1 MKYHTLKNTN
11 KNNETNELL
20 KAIDKGE
27 KWNLKSDF
35 ADVVMQLIGD
45 EITTLD
51 ALVYADKYLEYF
63 GVNDTKCYIRYYNK
77 AMKHN
82 KYLPSDCEFNLMHD
96 LMLTR
101 DSNPSMCVPRTA
113 YTI

>member
-1 MKYHTLKNTN
+1 MKYKNE
-11 KNNETNELL
+11 NEM
-20 KAIDKGE
+20 

-35 ADVVMQLIGD
+35 ADVVMKLIGD

-51 ALVYADKYLEYF
+51 AFVYADKYLEYF

-101 DSNPSMCVPRTA
+101 DSKPETCVPRTA